1 MDLHQRFPALS
12 DLKSRAK
19 KRIPHFVWEYLD
31 SATGSEATLHRNR
44 AAFDAVTFAP
54 SILHGEITPTLTT
67 NLLDQGYPLPFGI
80 APVGMSGLIWPDA
93 ERHLAR
99 AAARLQIPYTLSTV
113 ASQPPEPIG
122 PLTDGQGWFQLYP
135 PRDRDILKD
144 MLARA
149 KSAGFHTLVLTLD
162 VPIASRRER
171 QTRGGLTQPPRLTPR
186 LLAQVAL
193 CPAWALGTLQVGMP
207 RMRLMESYSD
217 IKTNL
222 PSTQHIGYM
231 LRTSPDWDYLSVVR
245 DLWDGPLIAK
255 GVLRPEDTEPLEKN
269 GVDAIWVSNHAGR
282 QFDGAPASL
291 TVLPAIRPST
301 DLPLILDS
309 GVESGL
315 DVLRAIALGAD
326 FVMLGRGWHYA
337 LGALGP
343 KGPDHLAD
351 ILRKDLEANM
361 GQLGI
366 KTLAEARSLVPL

>member
-1 MDLHQRFPALS
+1 
-12 DLKSRAK
+12 
-19 KRIPHFVWEYLD
+19 
-31 SATGSEATLHRNR
+31 
-44 AAFDAVTFAP
+44 
-54 SILHGEITPTLTT
+54 
-67 NLLDQGYPLPFGI
+67 
-80 APVGMSGLIWPDA
+80 
-93 ERHLAR
+93 
-99 AAARLQIPYTLSTV
+99 
-113 ASQPPEPIG
+113 
-122 PLTDGQGWFQLYP
+122 
-135 PRDRDILKD
+135 
-144 MLARA
+144 
-149 KSAGFHTLVLTLD
+149 
-162 VPIASRRER
+162 
-171 QTRGGLTQPPRLTPR
+171 
-186 LLAQVAL
+186 
-193 CPAWALGTLQVGMP
+193 
-207 RMRLMESYSD
+207 MRLMESYSD

-222 PSTQHIGYM
+222 PSTQHIGYL

-255 GVLRPEDTEPLEKN
+255 GVLRPGDTEPLEKK

-291 TVLPAIRPST
+291 TVLPAIRAST

-309 GVESGL
+309 GAESGL